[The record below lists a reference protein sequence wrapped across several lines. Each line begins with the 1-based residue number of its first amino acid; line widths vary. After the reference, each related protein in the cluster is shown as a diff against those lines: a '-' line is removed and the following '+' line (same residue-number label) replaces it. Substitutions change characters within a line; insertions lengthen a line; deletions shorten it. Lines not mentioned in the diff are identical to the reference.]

1 MLLSLI
7 TEGLRSSNPCSASS
21 TDTYA
26 CLCSIFPLAHP
37 ALAKCRDQIPPVYM
51 DLRNTQVPYW
61 IGPTAFTRDPAFRA
75 QRLAN
80 VMQHGSRRAQMK
92 HTHATSPHVHFCWCV
107 TPRSP
112 LHCSRH
118 THRARL
124 RAGPDHG
131 AALPGSPT
139 ALLFGYVPCR
149 SATVQRVSRNTSK
162 PAPH

>member
-1 MLLSLI
+1 MLSLI

-37 ALAKCRDQIPPVYM
+37 ALAKCRDQIPPVYLHEYM

-61 IGPTAFTRDPAFRA
+61 IDPTAFTRDPAFRA

-80 VMQHGSRRAQMK
+80 VMQHGPRRAQMK

-112 LHCSRH
+112 IHCAH
-118 THRARL
+118 TARVVAHTPSAGFNRTTMLVFHRRPPPSPS
-124 RAGPDHG
+124 GKSS
-131 AALPGSPT
+131 AASFFTRG
-139 ALLFGYVPCR
+139 
-149 SATVQRVSRNTSK
+149 ND
-162 PAPH
+162 